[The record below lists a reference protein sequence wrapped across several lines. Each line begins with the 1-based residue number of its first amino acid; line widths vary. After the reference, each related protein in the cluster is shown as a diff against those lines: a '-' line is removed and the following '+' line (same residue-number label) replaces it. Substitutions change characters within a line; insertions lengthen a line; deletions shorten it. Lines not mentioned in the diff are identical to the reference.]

1 MPTCT
6 EDGLTEGKKC
16 SVCGEVLL
24 AQEVVPAKGH
34 TEEVLPAVDAD
45 CENTGLTEGK
55 KCSVCDEVL
64 LAQEVVPAKGHNFVD
79 GSCTVCGE
87 ETSYKIYYHD
97 ENGEEIYVG
106 KYFKG
111 VGLDELY
118 VYELTGYNFI
128 GWTDMFTGEEVT
140 SIPAD
145 SVEDVYLI
153 AVVEAIEYVIT
164 YVVDGETYTTDTY
177 VISEVAKN
185 LIAVPAKDNYK
196 VIGWQDAEG
205 NLVTEIAAG
214 TTGNVTLTAVYEEL
228 TFVVTYKF
236 NDGVSEDVVVSFK
249 PSEVPAIVTPANR
262 EGYLFGGWYTDAE
275 FAGTPVTSLE
285 SVSGEVVLYAK
296 WTSVPNEGGTL
307 TPEVPFD

>member
-1 MPTCT
+1 
-6 EDGLTEGKKC
+6 
-16 SVCGEVLL
+16 
-24 AQEVVPAKGH
+24 
-34 TEEVLPAVDAD
+34 
-45 CENTGLTEGK
+45 
-55 KCSVCDEVL
+55 
-64 LAQEVVPAKGHNFVD
+64 
-79 GSCTVCGE
+79 
-87 ETSYKIYYHD
+87 
-97 ENGEEIYVG
+97 
-106 KYFKG
+106 
-111 VGLDELY
+111 
-118 VYELTGYNFI
+118 
-128 GWTDMFTGEEVT
+128 MFTGEEVT
-140 SIPAD
+140 SISAD
-145 SVEDVYLI
+145 SVDDVYLM

-275 FAGTPVTSLE
+275 FAGAPVTSLE